1 MPWYNGKFFFDKDKI
16 NISEQR
22 FNALPTQNNVLD
34 DLLVFNNTTN
44 EVNSRTVASL
54 GAVGATGPRGLDG
67 NSSLWEFKDSNIGQ
81 PGAGEF
87 RFDGGNTFGDGELYI
102 NVIDNLGN
110 DMTNWLQNFA
120 YGDILVLR
128 SYDSY
133 NEFAIYQIKDS
144 GFTSTING
152 NIITIPLTVAAVTD
166 PVNELIDAFGSGVSG
181 QGGSFAVNSLCT
193 IGYVKGGIKG
203 LAGNSSIWVYTNNGP
218 NLPTLPLT
226 RFTIGANA
234 PSWNP
239 GLGIHLYINFT
250 DEFQTNMNTWLTSIN
265 VGDIIYIREY
275 ISNFTNFVYYK
286 VDSILLNAAY
296 IDFAVTHIES
306 NNVGSGAN
314 WDGNKFDIGFIP
326 AGAQGAQGAQG
337 PTGATG
343 ATGAQGPAGPGSAV
357 SNGTISFWSDL
368 GGAIGGVRAGPTAPM
383 PAILAGPI
391 GGIQHEIWPIL
402 PHGGGAFRDLT
413 GSYIGGEGDGTRTPN
428 IQVAT
433 HGEYI
438 PFDGKVYAYGIN
450 FDNYSFNATSGSIQ
464 YEVYVMNYSNGDI
477 QLPSGNLNS
486 IGPSSI
492 SVIAG
497 AGVPSLGFSAG
508 QHIGLVVKVTNPL
521 SLVCYMAVEGTIYF
535 EYAYP

>member
-1 MPWYNGKFFFDKDKI
+1 MPWYNGKFFYERDNI
-16 NISEQR
+16 NLRTSQR
-22 FNALPTQNNVLD
+22 FDALPTQNNLLD

-67 NSSLWEFKDSNIGQ
+67 NSSLWEFKDSGSGQ

-120 YGDILVLR
+120 YGDVLVLR

-144 GFTSTING
+144 GFTSTISN
-152 NIITIPLTVAAVTD
+152 NIITIPLTVANVTN
-166 PVNELIDAFGSGVSG
+166 PTNELIDAFGSGVSG

-203 LAGNSSIWVYTNNGP
+203 LAGNSSIWVYTNSGP
-218 NLPTLPLT
+218 NLPTLPSS

-234 PSWNP
+234 TSWNF
-239 GLGIHLYINFT
+239 GLGIILSINFT
-250 DEFQTNMNTWLTSIN
+250 DDFQTNMSTWLTSIN

-286 VDSILLNAAY
+286 VDSIGSNATY
-296 IDFAVTHIES
+296 INFTVTHIES
-306 NNVGSGAN
+306 NSVGNGASWN
-314 WDGNKFDIGFIP
+314 NNKFDIGFIP
-326 AGAQGAQGAQG
+326 AGAQGAQGL
-337 PTGATG
+337 TGATG
-343 ATGAQGPAGPGSAV
+343 ATGAQGPAGPGSVV
-357 SNGTISFWSDL
+357 SNGTISFWSEL
-368 GGAIGGVRAGPTAPM
+368 GGQIGGSRGGPTAPM
-383 PAILAGPI
+383 RIVIAGPS
-391 GGIQHEIWPIL
+391 GAQNQIWPIL
-402 PHGGGAFRDLT
+402 PHGGGAFRDT
-413 GSYIGGEGDGTRTPN
+413 WGTYIGGEGIGLRTPN
-428 IQVAT
+428 SNST
-433 HGEYI
+433 STYGEYM

-450 FDNYSFNATSGSIQ
+450 FDNYSGAVSLPVSYDIF
-464 YEVYVMNYSNGDI
+464 VMNYTTGDI
-477 QLPSGNLNS
+477 QLTTTVTG
-486 IGPSSI
+486 GPSSV

-508 QHIGLVVKVTNPL
+508 DHIGLAVKYAGGL
-521 SLVCYMAVEGTIYF
+521 RCYMAVEGTIYF
-535 EYAYP
+535 EYSYP

>member
-1 MPWYNGKFFFDKDKI
+1 MPWYNGKFFYERDNI
-16 NISEQR
+16 NLRTSQR
-22 FNALPTQNNVLD
+22 FDALPTQNNLLD

-67 NSSLWEFKDSNIGQ
+67 NSSLWEFKDFSIS

-87 RFDGGNTFGDGELYI
+87 RFDGGNTFGDGDLYI
-102 NVIDNLGN
+102 NVIDKLGN

-144 GFTSTING
+144 GFTSTIIN
-152 NIITIPLTVAAVTD
+152 NVIIIPLTVAAVTN

-181 QGGSFAVNSLCT
+181 QGGSFALNSLCT

-203 LAGNSSIWVYTNNGP
+203 LAGNSSIWVYDNGGP
-218 NLPTLPLT
+218 QPATT
-226 RFTIGANA
+226 RFTIGSNA

-239 GLGIHLYINFT
+239 GPGINLYINNVDDFT
-250 DEFQTNMNTWLTSIN
+250 TNMSTWLGSIN

-275 ISNFTNFVYYK
+275 VSNFTNFVYYQ
-286 VDSILLNAAY
+286 VNSITSGVNTY
-296 IDFAVTHIES
+296 TFGVTHIES
-306 NNVGSGAN
+306 NNVGSGPN
-314 WDGNKFDIGFIP
+314 WNNNKFDIGFIP
-326 AGAQGAQGAQG
+326 AGAQGAQGV
-337 PTGATG
+337 TGATG

-357 SNGTISFWSDL
+357 SNGTISFWSEL
-368 GGAIGGVRAGPTAPM
+368 GGGIGGPRSGPTAPM
-383 PAILAGPI
+383 PIVLAGPA
-391 GGIQHEIWPIL
+391 GGPQQEIWPIL

-413 GSYIGGEGDGTRTPN
+413 ATYIGGEGTGVRTPN
-428 IQVAT
+428 SNST
-433 HGEYI
+433 STYGEYM

-450 FDNYSFNATSGSIQ
+450 FDNYSGAVIFPPLSYDIF
-464 YEVYVMNYSNGDI
+464 VMNYTNGDI
-477 QLPSGNLNS
+477 QLNTTVNGGPNS
-486 IGPSSI
+486 V
-492 SVIAG
+492 SVVAG
-497 AGVPSLGFSAG
+497 AGIPALGFNAG
-508 QHIGLVVKVTNPL
+508 DHIGLAVKYDGNL
-521 SLVCYMAVEGTIYF
+521 QCYMAVEGTIYF